1 MSHERSFRHASACVR
16 ETCDGEGMPRP
27 RVRGR
32 LGARAAAVAASLV
45 LIAGVATGCSGAPA
59 APELTGDTFVHDPAF
74 VAGED
79 GGPSFIYS
87 TGNGRIGDGNI
98 QIRRSDDGAD
108 WEDAGTVWD
117 EKPQWL
123 VDAVPGVDNLWA
135 PELYEHDG
143 TWYLYYSAS
152 TFGKNT
158 SLIALATNTTLNPE
172 DPDYEWVD
180 QGVVIESAGTD
191 FNAIDPGIVEDA
203 DGEPFMAFGSFWSG
217 IRMVPLEWPSGLRA
231 AGTEGDEPLHLAD
244 RQSPPNAIEAPYIVA
259 HDGYYYLFVSRDSCC
274 QGADSTY
281 NIAVGRA
288 KDVTG
293 PYVDADGV
301 PLLEDGGTPVLA
313 TDGTRVGPGGQSVS
327 GGVLAFHWYDA
338 DLDGQFRL
346 GLLPLQW
353 RDGWPHVEW
362 PAVA

>member
-1 MSHERSFRHASACVR
+1 MRS
-16 ETCDGEGMPRP
+16 
-27 RVRGR
+27 R
-32 LGARAAAVAASLV
+32 LAAVAALLLAV
-45 LIAGVATGCSGAPA
+45 AVAATGCAGTPA

-74 VAGED
+74 VAGTD
-79 GGPSFIYS
+79 GEPSFIYS
-87 TGNGRIGDGNI
+87 TGNGQIGDGNI
-98 QIRRSDDGAD
+98 QIRRSADGAD

-123 VDAVPGVDNLWA
+123 SDAVPGVDNLWA

-158 SLIALATNTTLNPE
+158 SLIALATNTTLDPD

-180 QGVVIESAGTD
+180 QGIVIESTGTD

-203 DGEPFMAFGSFWSG
+203 DGNPYMAFGSFWSG

-231 AGTEGDEPLHLAD
+231 AGTEDDEPLRLAD
-244 RQSPPNAIEAPYIVA
+244 RQSPPNAVEAPYIVR
-259 HDGYYYLFVSRDSCC
+259 HDDYFYLFVSRDSCC
-274 QGADSTY
+274 KGADSTY
-281 NIAVGRA
+281 NIAVGRS

-293 PYVDADGV
+293 QYVDADGV
-301 PLLEDGGTPVLA
+301 SLLEDGGTPVLA
-313 TDGTRVGPGGQSVS
+313 TDGSRVGPGGQSAS
-327 GGVLAFHWYDA
+327 GGLLAFHWYDA
-338 DLDGQFRL
+338 NLDGQFRL

-353 RDGWPHVEW
+353 RDGWPLVEW
-362 PAVA
+362 PAGE